1 MIVMDQKE
9 MLFRIISMNINK
21 SDIKLIICLVVIIGI
36 SFIIISSHKDNN
48 KKIAIVKHN
57 NDVVLTI
64 DLSINSEYLVKGD
77 QGDVKI
83 VVNDNRIK
91 VEEENS
97 PLHLCSKQGY
107 ISESYETI
115 ICLPNR
121 ISIEIEN
128 NDVDSVVR

>member
-1 MIVMDQKE
+1 
-9 MLFRIISMNINK
+9 MNINK

-36 SFIIISSHKDNN
+36 SFIIIYSHKDNN

-91 VEEENS
+91 VEGENS